1 MYILIIIL
9 PLINFFF
16 ATLFGRFIGYINVT
30 KIIILCLFLGLNLTI
45 LLFFELIYYKIIL
58 YIDFFNWL
66 ESDSLHVF
74 WSLVF
79 DGLTISMCFIVLFV
93 SLLVHFYSIEYMFFD
108 PFLTKFMSYLS
119 LFTFFMLVLV
129 SSNNL
134 IQTFLGW
141 EGIGLVSYLL
151 INFWYIRLQA
161 NKAAIKAMVLNRIG
175 DFGLL
180 AGLLI
185 IFINFKTM
193 DYDLLIILSPVLKS
207 KIIIYNIN
215 LINIICFCLFL
226 GAVGKSAQLGL
237 HTWLPD
243 AMEGPTPVSA
253 LIHAATLVTAG
264 IFLIIRVS
272 FLFEFSSNLYKLLII
287 IGAIT
292 AILASTIGLMQNDSK
307 KIVAY
312 STCSQLGY
320 MIFVAGL
327 GYYFISLF
335 HLTNHAFF
343 KALLFLSSGSVIH
356 AINNEQDIRKMGG
369 LKKLLPF
376 TYMTSEIGS
385 LALIGFPFLTGFYS
399 KDFILESS
407 IINYNIFNWFCY
419 FIGSIGAL
427 LTAVYSFRSI
437 YLIFLNKPN
446 GYKNIICLALDSK
459 FNIKLVLFFLTI
471 PSVFIGYF
479 SKDLL
484 IGFGSNFFN
493 NAIFINLKFY
503 NIFNVE
509 FLLLNY
515 KLLAVN
521 LSLCGIILVFYF
533 YSQFFKFLYKLKKFK
548 LLNKL
553 YNLFNKKWFFDKL
566 YNEYVGQLFYKFSYS
581 ISYKF
586 IDRGLFES
594 IGPKGIGFLF
604 LNIGHIFKKFENLHI
619 YHILLIILMCII
631 FFFIQI
637 YLYKLFNFY
646 LLILNFIIYL
656 YFINCFEL
664 KN

>member
-1 MYILIIIL
+1 
-9 PLINFFF
+9 
-16 ATLFGRFIGYINVT
+16 
-30 KIIILCLFLGLNLTI
+30 
-45 LLFFELIYYKIIL
+45 
-58 YIDFFNWL
+58 
-66 ESDSLHVF
+66 
-74 WSLVF
+74 
-79 DGLTISMCFIVLFV
+79 
-93 SLLVHFYSIEYMFFD
+93 MFFD

-320 MIFVAGL
+320 MVFACGL
-327 GYYFISLF
+327 SNYSVGVF
-335 HLTNHAFF
+335 HLANHAFF
-343 KALLFLSSGSVIH
+343 KALLFLGAGSIIH
-356 AINNEQDIRKMGG
+356 AVADEQDMRKMEV
-369 LKKLLPF
+369 LK
-376 TYMTSEIGS
+376 I
-385 LALIGFPFLTGFYS
+385 
-399 KDFILESS
+399 
-407 IINYNIFNWFCY
+407 
-419 FIGSIGAL
+419 
-427 LTAVYSFRSI
+427 
-437 YLIFLNKPN
+437 
-446 GYKNIICLALDSK
+446 
-459 FNIKLVLFFLTI
+459 
-471 PSVFIGYF
+471 
-479 SKDLL
+479 
-484 IGFGSNFFN
+484 
-493 NAIFINLKFY
+493 
-503 NIFNVE
+503 
-509 FLLLNY
+509 
-515 KLLAVN
+515 
-521 LSLCGIILVFYF
+521 
-533 YSQFFKFLYKLKKFK
+533 
-548 LLNKL
+548 
-553 YNLFNKKWFFDKL
+553 
-566 YNEYVGQLFYKFSYS
+566 
-581 ISYKF
+581 
-586 IDRGLFES
+586 
-594 IGPKGIGFLF
+594 
-604 LNIGHIFKKFENLHI
+604 
-619 YHILLIILMCII
+619 
-631 FFFIQI
+631 
-637 YLYKLFNFY
+637 
-646 LLILNFIIYL
+646 
-656 YFINCFEL
+656 
-664 KN
+664 